1 MANTKKFGATSSL
14 LSNCGSEDCQLGCG
28 SSCNKCWHLISI
40 PIIFQAAL
48 FDKSLT
54 YMCLVIAL
62 SQAGNEAARRQSH
75 AQTSKKK
82 KGENQCLDQQV
93 ASLSAEFMALQKRVR
108 SIG

>member
-82 KGENQCLDQQV
+82 KRGEPVLGS
-93 ASLSAEFMALQKRVR
+93 ASCQSV
-108 SIG
+108 S